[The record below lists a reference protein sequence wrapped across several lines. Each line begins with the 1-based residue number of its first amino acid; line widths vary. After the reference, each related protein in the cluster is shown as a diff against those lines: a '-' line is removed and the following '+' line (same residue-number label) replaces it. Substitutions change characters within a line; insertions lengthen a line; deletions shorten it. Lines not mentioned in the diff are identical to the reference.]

1 MPRSVLND
9 RFFESFSSSVL
20 DFAQAESLPPACY
33 VDPEFFEFE
42 KETLF
47 YKEWLC
53 VGRESWVK
61 EPGDYFCSKHVGE
74 PLVITRTKSGE
85 VAAMSAVCQHRGM
98 LVAEGRGHARGLV
111 CPYHHWFYSLSGE
124 LVAAPEMDRT
134 CNFEKSNHNL
144 ARLKVEIWQGF
155 VFVNFDAGALPL
167 APRLRALDDVVANYD
182 LANLDGPPAPEPNRY
197 NWNWKVMFENN
208 NDGYHANRLH
218 HGPLHDP
225 VPSSLACFPELP
237 DESAGY
243 YRTNGSLHPDASFNP
258 TLKALLPVF
267 PKLTDAERNRH
278 ARPLL
283 LADAERK
290 ESDDPAGGMR
300 RASHNQAHKYRPR
313 RPVHARLP
321 QDFAQQSNAG
331 ARGHGAQRWRRGR
344 HDFRIRRDHDVHGGE
359 IRPFLAAGIPQQ
371 KYDVVQWVMWQMAN
385 QGPKFGEQGHFFRAS
400 QDPNNG
406 DQPYANK
413 RFADEVHRLYG
424 VMNLGLFD
432 KRYLAAGEYTIA
444 DMICYPWAVSW
455 KMRKIDIEEFPNV
468 KRWMAEL
475 DERPAVKKG
484 MAVMS
489 QRPPDSG
496 TLTLMAATSICLPS
510 S

>member
-267 PKLTDAERNRH
+267 PKLTDAERNRVVFVNVPPTLSLVMNTDLVLYLIIQ
-278 ARPLL
+278 AE
-283 LADAERK
+283 DAEHHSMMMGSLVEPDAMKNPMFDRLMK
-290 ESDDPAGGMR
+290 F
-300 RASHNQAHKYRPR
+300 NQEAVQDIVSQDLHVDELVQQGLKSKFAPR
-313 RPVHARLP
+313 GRYSW
-321 QDFAQQSNAG
+321 QE
-331 ARGHGAQRWRRGR
+331 GAQRQLNVWLVDRYRRGW
-344 HDFRIRRDHDVHGGE
+344 E
-359 IRPFLAAGIPQQ
+359 
-371 KYDVVQWVMWQMAN
+371 
-385 QGPKFGEQGHFFRAS
+385 
-400 QDPNNG
+400 
-406 DQPYANK
+406 
-413 RFADEVHRLYG
+413 
-424 VMNLGLFD
+424 GL
-432 KRYLAAGEYTIA
+432 K
-444 DMICYPWAVSW
+444 
-455 KMRKIDIEEFPNV
+455 
-468 KRWMAEL
+468 AEH
-475 DERPAVKKG
+475 
-484 MAVMS
+484 S
-489 QRPPDSG
+489 
-496 TLTLMAATSICLPS
+496 LPS
-510 S
+510 IRSKPRMAT

>member
-1 MPRSVLND
+1 
-9 RFFESFSSSVL
+9 
-20 DFAQAESLPPACY
+20 
-33 VDPEFFEFE
+33 
-42 KETLF
+42 
-47 YKEWLC
+47 
-53 VGRESWVK
+53 
-61 EPGDYFCSKHVGE
+61 
-74 PLVITRTKSGE
+74 
-85 VAAMSAVCQHRGM
+85 MSAVCQHRGM

-267 PKLTDAERNRH
+267 PKLTDAERNRVVFVNVPPTLSLVMNTDLVLYLIIQ
-278 ARPLL
+278 AED
-283 LADAERK
+283 ADHHSMMMGSLVEPDAMKNPMFDRLMK
-290 ESDDPAGGMR
+290 F
-300 RASHNQAHKYRPR
+300 NQEAVQDIVSQDLHVDELVQQGLKSKFAPR
-313 RPVHARLP
+313 GRYSW
-321 QDFAQQSNAG
+321 QE
-331 ARGHGAQRWRRGR
+331 GAQRQLNVWLVDRYRRGW
-344 HDFRIRRDHDVHGGE
+344 E
-359 IRPFLAAGIPQQ
+359 
-371 KYDVVQWVMWQMAN
+371 
-385 QGPKFGEQGHFFRAS
+385 
-400 QDPNNG
+400 
-406 DQPYANK
+406 
-413 RFADEVHRLYG
+413 
-424 VMNLGLFD
+424 GL
-432 KRYLAAGEYTIA
+432 K
-444 DMICYPWAVSW
+444 
-455 KMRKIDIEEFPNV
+455 
-468 KRWMAEL
+468 AEH
-475 DERPAVKKG
+475 
-484 MAVMS
+484 S
-489 QRPPDSG
+489 
-496 TLTLMAATSICLPS
+496 LPS
-510 S
+510 IRSKPRMAT